1 VADVP
6 ADLLRA
12 LYGASEAV
20 IPPSKCT
27 IWRVVTG
34 VDCAALDAAIGAWP
48 ARRAGAGTGEDEP
61 AATALFALI
70 VDGKTVRGAVA
81 ADGTQVHLLAAATH
95 EHALVLAQTD
105 VSAKTNEIPMFAPL
119 LDTLDITGAVI
130 TADALH
136 TQRRHADYL
145 HRRNAHYVFCVKDN
159 QPGLFDALD
168 ALDWKQVPVTH
179 TSTCRGHGR
188 VETRALQVM
197 PAPPDLPFPHVQQ
210 VFLVEREV
218 TDLARNALS
227 NVAIFGITSLGSDR
241 AGPTTLAALTRG
253 HWGIESL
260 HWIRD
265 TLYRE
270 DDSRAHTRSGPR
282 AMASLRNL
290 AIGALRLAGRS
301 DTAEATRWAAR
312 RMEPSQPSQ
321 HSSQRG
327 THLRHDHQLTV
338 GASGMADRPA
348 GHDRRARSDRRL
360 LARRFLPDGRRAE
373 RHPGQCRARQRP
385 TRPQDR
391 CR

>member
-241 AGPTTLAALTRG
+241 AGPATLAALTRG

-270 DDSRAHTRSGPR
+270 DDSRAHTRSGPEPWHHY
-282 AMASLRNL
+282 ATWPSEHYASPADPTQPKPPDGPPAAWSAPSPSSDSPDLET
-290 AIGALRLAGRS
+290 AVVVGRL
-301 DTAEATRWAAR
+301 
-312 RMEPSQPSQ
+312 
-321 HSSQRG
+321 
-327 THLRHDHQLTV
+327 V
-338 GASGMADRPA
+338 
-348 GHDRRARSDRRL
+348 
-360 LARRFLPDGRRAE
+360 LPDSFYPPS
-373 RHPGQCRARQRP
+373 RHT
-385 TRPQDR
+385 TRYPE
-391 CR
+391 